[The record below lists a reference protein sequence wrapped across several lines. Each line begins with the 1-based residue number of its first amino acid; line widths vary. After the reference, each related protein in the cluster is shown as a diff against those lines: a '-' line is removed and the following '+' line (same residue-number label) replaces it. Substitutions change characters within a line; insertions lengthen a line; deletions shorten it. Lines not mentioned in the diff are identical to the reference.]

1 MALPYHVLK
10 VHDGIIFAARGSN
23 IHSFNSNFEPIS
35 VWKYPVKQEETN
47 GQKTE
52 SETPAPTVEAEE
64 SSAPEG
70 PPAKKRKTEDGEA
83 AAVVTEESKEQEAKE
98 ETTTEGQTETKTDGK
113 NQQEVNRRSRRQKQ
127 KQKTEGAMAK
137 NNNKAVL
144 ETPFVQGMYLTTDG
158 RHLVAITGADKT
170 IWVFEHDGAGN
181 LKQLSQ
187 RAMPKRPCALA
198 LTPDNKT
205 ILSAD
210 KFGDVFSLPLLFTP
224 AEPTAAAAAATTTT
238 TSEVATPEPTPSAP
252 ATPVIVPP
260 TDVAKAQQLSV
271 KPQANELTV
280 HTLRNLKALENQKRC
295 LERQKA
301 AKLAAALQASQ
312 FEHTLQLGHVSML
325 TSVAVAVHPS
335 HPNRTYII
343 TADRDEHIRVSRGIP
358 QAHVIEGFL
367 LGHDEFV
374 SRVCI
379 PEKRGDV
386 LISGGG
392 DDDLFVWDWVS
403 GSLLGKA
410 AVLAE
415 VKKALAAE
423 EAEKVTKVAVT
434 RIFDVQQGEKTQIFV
449 ICERIP
455 LLLVYTLT
463 STNTLEHT
471 QTLSLPGNP
480 LDVEYLKAE
489 SKLLV
494 SIDPNTSS
502 ETQEEEANNGGVSS
516 ILALSS
522 DESSWKVAPTGGL
535 KVTESAEADNS
546 LSPQDL
552 QKLLYTTE
560 SLRKTNKDD
569 E

>member
-10 VHDGIIFAARGSN
+10 VCDGIIFAARGSN
-23 IHSFNSNFEPIS
+23 IHSFNANFDPIS
-35 VWKYPVKQEETN
+35 VWKYPVKQQETN
-47 GQKTE
+47 EEKAET
-52 SETPAPTVEAEE
+52 ETPAPTVEAED
-64 SSAPEG
+64 SPAPEG
-70 PPAKKRKTEDGEA
+70 PPAKKRKVEDGEVVA
-83 AAVVTEESKEQEAKE
+83 VTEESKEEAKE
-98 ETTTEGQTETKTDGK
+98 EAKEEVTEGQTETKTEGLTQHQK
-113 NQQEVNRRSRRQKQ
+113 EVARRSRRQKQ
-127 KQKTEGAMAK
+127 KQKTEGGWAK
-137 NNNKAVL
+137 NNKAVL
-144 ETPFVQGMYLTTDG
+144 EKPFVQGMYLTADG
-158 RHLVAITGADKT
+158 RHLVAITGSDKT

-224 AEPTAAAAAATTTT
+224 SEPTAAAATTTT

-252 ATPVIVPP
+252 ATPVVPTPPP
-260 TDVAKAQQLSV
+260 TTDIAKAQSLSV

-295 LERQKA
+295 MERQKA

-325 TSVAVAVHPS
+325 TSVAVAVHPA

-392 DDDLFVWDWVS
+392 DDDLFVWDWIS
-403 GSLLGKA
+403 GKLLGKA
-410 AVLAE
+410 PVLAE
-415 VKKALAAE
+415 VKRALAPE

-449 ICERIP
+449 ICERYVIHSCARR
-455 LLLVYTLT
+455 T
-463 STNTLEHT
+463 
-471 QTLSLPGNP
+471 
-480 LDVEYLKAE
+480 
-489 SKLLV
+489 
-494 SIDPNTSS
+494 
-502 ETQEEEANNGGVSS
+502 
-516 ILALSS
+516 
-522 DESSWKVAPTGGL
+522 
-535 KVTESAEADNS
+535 
-546 LSPQDL
+546 
-552 QKLLYTTE
+552 
-560 SLRKTNKDD
+560 
-569 E
+569 

>member
-1 MALPYHVLK
+1 MALPFHVLK
-10 VHDGIIFAARGSN
+10 VCDDIVFAARGSN
-23 IHSFNSNFEPIS
+23 IHSFNSSFEPIS
-35 VWKYPVKQEETN
+35 VWKYPVKQQETN
-47 GQKTE
+47 EEKAE
-52 SETPAPTVEAEE
+52 SETPAPTVEVEE
-64 SSAPEG
+64 SPAPEG
-70 PPAKKRKTEDGEA
+70 PPAKKRKVEDGEVV
-83 AAVVTEESKEQEAKE
+83 AVTGESKKESKEEA
-98 ETTTEGQTETKTDGK
+98 TEGQTEAKSEGQ
-113 NQQEVNRRSRRQKQ
+113 NQEANRRSRRQKQ
-127 KQKTEGAMAK
+127 KQKTEGGWAK
-137 NNNKAVL
+137 NNKAVL
-144 ETPFVQGMYLTTDG
+144 EKPFVQGMYLTTNG
-158 RHLVAITGADKT
+158 RHLVAITGSDKT

-210 KFGDVFSLPLLFTP
+210 KFGDVFSLPLLFNP
-224 AEPTAAAAAATTTT
+224 SEPTAAAATTTT

-252 ATPVIVPP
+252 ATPAVPP
-260 TDVAKAQQLSV
+260 SPPTTDVAKAQSLSV

-325 TSVAVAVHPS
+325 TSVAVAVHPA
-335 HPNRTYII
+335 HPGRTYII

-379 PEKRGDV
+379 PEKRSDV

-403 GSLLGKA
+403 AKLLGKA
-410 AVLAE
+410 PVLAE
-415 VKKALAAE
+415 VKKALAPE
-423 EAEKVTKVAVT
+423 ETEKVTKVAVT

-455 LLLVYTLT
+455 LLLIYTLT
-463 STNTLEHT
+463 SDNTLQHT
-471 QTLSLPGNP
+471 QTLSLLGTP

-489 SKLLV
+489 SKLIV

-516 ILALSS
+516 ILALSFGDS
-522 DESSWKVAPTGGL
+522 EASWKVTAGGL
-535 KVTESAEADNS
+535 KVTEAAEDDSN
-546 LSPQDL
+546 LTPQDL

>member
-10 VHDGIIFAARGSN
+10 VCDGIVFAARGSN
-23 IHSFNSNFEPIS
+23 IHSFDSNFEPIS
-35 VWKYPVKQEETN
+35 VWKYPVKQQETN
-47 GQKTE
+47 AEKAAI
-52 SETPAPTVEAEE
+52 ETPAPTVEAAEE
-64 SSAPEG
+64 SPVPEG
-70 PPAKKRKTEDGEA
+70 PPAKKRKVEDGEVVA
-83 AAVVTEESKEQEAKE
+83 VTEKSKEE
-98 ETTTEGQTETKTDGK
+98 TTEGQTETKTEGGLTQHQK
-113 NQQEVNRRSRRQKQ
+113 EVNRRSRRQKQ
-127 KQKTEGAMAK
+127 KQKTEGGWAK
-137 NNNKAVL
+137 NNKAAL
-144 ETPFVQGMYLTTDG
+144 EKPFVQGLYLTTDS
-158 RHLVAITGADKT
+158 RHLVAITGSDKT

-224 AEPTAAAAAATTTT
+224 SEPTASAAAAVATTTT
-238 TSEVATPEPTPSAP
+238 ISEVATPEPIPSTP
-252 ATPVIVPP
+252 ATPTVPTP
-260 TDVAKAQQLSV
+260 PPTTDVAKVQSLSV

-325 TSVAVAVHPS
+325 TSVAVVVHPAY
-335 HPNRTYII
+335 PGRTYII

-403 GSLLGKA
+403 SKLLGKA
-410 AVLAE
+410 PVLAE
-415 VKKALAAE
+415 VRKALAPE

-434 RIFDVQQGEKTQIFV
+434 KIFDVQQGEKTHIFV
-449 ICERIP
+449 ICERYVTILP
-455 LLLVYTLT
+455 FQRMLCWVQRLT
-463 STNTLEHT
+463 AVQHPPSSNLYPHLRQHLSTHA
-471 QTLSLPGNP
+471 NP
-480 LDVEYLKAE
+480 LPPRHPARCRVPQGQFQAHRVHR
-489 SKLLV
+489 SQHLV
-494 SIDPNTSS
+494 RDP
-502 ETQEEEANNGGVSS
+502 GGRGQQRRRIFHPRSV
-516 ILALSS
+516 
-522 DESSWKVAPTGGL
+522 V
-535 KVTESAEADNS
+535 
-546 LSPQDL
+546 
-552 QKLLYTTE
+552 
-560 SLRKTNKDD
+560 
-569 E
+569 

>member
-10 VHDGIIFAARGSN
+10 VCDGIVFAARGSN
-23 IHSFNSNFEPIS
+23 IHSFDSNFNPIS
-35 VWKYPVKQEETN
+35 VWKYPVKRQETN
-47 GQKTE
+47 GEKAE
-52 SETPAPTVEAEE
+52 SETPAPVVEAEE
-64 SSAPEG
+64 SPAPEG
-70 PPAKKRKTEDGEA
+70 PPVKKRKVEDGEVV
-83 AAVVTEESKEQEAKE
+83 AVTEENKEESKEDA
-98 ETTTEGQTETKTDGK
+98 TEGQTETKTES
-113 NQQEVNRRSRRQKQ
+113 QAQEVNRRSRRQKQ
-127 KQKTEGAMAK
+127 KQKTEGGWAK
-137 NNNKAVL
+137 NNKAVL
-144 ETPFVQGMYLTTDG
+144 EKPFVQGMYLTTDG
-158 RHLVAITGADKT
+158 RHLVAITGSDKT

-198 LTPDNKT
+198 LTPDDKT

-224 AEPTAAAAAATTTT
+224 AEPTAAADATITA
-238 TSEVATPEPTPSAP
+238 SEVAAPEPTPSAP
-252 ATPVIVPP
+252 ATPAIPTPP
-260 TDVAKAQQLSV
+260 TTDVAKAQSLSV

-335 HPNRTYII
+335 HPGRTYII

-379 PEKRGDV
+379 PEARRDV

-392 DDDLFVWDWVS
+392 DDDLFMWDWVS
-403 GSLLGKA
+403 GKLLGKA
-410 AVLAE
+410 PVLAE
-415 VKKALAAE
+415 VKKALPSAE
-423 EAEKVTKVAVT
+423 DAEKVTKVAVT

-455 LLLVYTLT
+455 LLLIYTLT
-463 STNTLEHT
+463 STNTLQHT
-471 QTLSLPGNP
+471 QTLSLLGNP

-502 ETQEEEANNGGVSS
+502 ETQEEEASNGGVSS
-516 ILALSS
+516 ILALSFDDS
-522 DESSWKVAPTGGL
+522 ESSWKVTIGGL
-535 KVTESAEADNS
+535 KATEAAEEESSS

>member
-10 VHDGIIFAARGSN
+10 VCDGIVFAARGSS
-23 IHSFNSNFEPIS
+23 IHSFDSSFNPIS
-35 VWKYPVKQEETN
+35 VWKYPVKQQETN
-47 GQKTE
+47 GEKAE

-64 SSAPEG
+64 SPAPEG
-70 PPAKKRKTEDGEA
+70 PPAKKRKVEDGEVA
-83 AAVVTEESKEQEAKE
+83 AVTEESKEESKE
-98 ETTTEGQTETKTDGK
+98 ETTEGQTETKTEG
-113 NQQEVNRRSRRQKQ
+113 QTQEVNRRSRRQKQ
-127 KQKTEGAMAK
+127 KQKTEGGWAK
-137 NNNKAVL
+137 NNKAVL
-144 ETPFVQGMYLTTDG
+144 EKPFVQGMYLTTDG
-158 RHLVAITGADKT
+158 RHLVAITGSDKT

-224 AEPTAAAAAATTTT
+224 SEPTAAAAAAAT

-252 ATPVIVPP
+252 ATPAVPTP
-260 TDVAKAQQLSV
+260 PTTDVAKAQSLSV

-280 HTLRNLKALENQKRC
+280 HTLRNLKALENQKRH
-295 LERQKA
+295 LARQKA

-325 TSVAVAVHPS
+325 TSVAVAVHPG
-335 HPNRTYII
+335 HPGRTYII

-358 QAHVIEGFL
+358 QAHVIESFL

-403 GSLLGKA
+403 GKLLGKA
-410 AVLAE
+410 PVLVE
-415 VKKALAAE
+415 VKKALAPE

-449 ICERIP
+449 ICERYVIHP
-455 LLLVYTLT
+455 FAKCC
-463 STNTLEHT
+463 
-471 QTLSLPGNP
+471 GGC
-480 LDVEYLKAE
+480 
-489 SKLLV
+489 
-494 SIDPNTSS
+494 
-502 ETQEEEANNGGVSS
+502 NG
-516 ILALSS
+516 
-522 DESSWKVAPTGGL
+522 
-535 KVTESAEADNS
+535 
-546 LSPQDL
+546 
-552 QKLLYTTE
+552 
-560 SLRKTNKDD
+560 
-569 E
+569 